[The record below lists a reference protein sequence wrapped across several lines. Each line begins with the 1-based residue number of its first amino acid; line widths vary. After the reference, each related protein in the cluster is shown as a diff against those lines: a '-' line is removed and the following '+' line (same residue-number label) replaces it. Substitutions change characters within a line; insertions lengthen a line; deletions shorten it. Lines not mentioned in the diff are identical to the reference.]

1 MIRASEYAAK
11 VKRLMNRLRR
21 EHGKPPAVEP
31 TDPLEQMLIA
41 ILARNATDAG
51 AREAYAQLREATV
64 DLNDLR
70 VTRAADIC
78 EIIGNTSPESDAR
91 ARAIRDALKEVFD
104 RENRLTLDFLRDRGR
119 REARQ
124 YLESMKG
131 VDPFAAA
138 SVLLFSLG
146 GHAIP
151 LDDAMLEVLRAE
163 EVVHPAADLAAVQA
177 FLERYI
183 SAADAQTFT
192 SLVRGLAA
200 TRPRT
205 KETPRAESPKK
216 TKREAATQPTKTTKP
231 TGSKSAGKK
240 AKRATAKKATRTA
253 AAKSVKT
260 KTTTTRRTRSTRPS
274 ARPKSRV
281 SRKSS

>member
-1 MIRASEYAAK
+1 MTRASEYAAK
-11 VKRLMNRLRR
+11 VKRLLNRLRR
-21 EHGKPPAVEP
+21 EHGKPPVVEP
-31 TDPLEQMLIA
+31 TDPLEQILTA

-51 AREAYAQLREATV
+51 ARKAYALLREATV

-78 EIIGNTSPESDAR
+78 EIIGTKSPDAVAR
-91 ARAIRDALKEVFD
+91 AYAIRDALKEVFD
-104 RENRLTLDFLRDRGR
+104 RENSLSLDFLRDRGR

-131 VDPFAAA
+131 VDAFAAA
-138 SVLLFSLG
+138 SVMLFSLG

-163 EVVHPAADLAAVQA
+163 EVVHPAADLAAVRA
-177 FLERYI
+177 FLERHI
-183 SAADAQTFT
+183 SAADAPAFT
-192 SLVRGLAA
+192 SLVRGVAA
-200 TRPRT
+200 TRSRT
-205 KETPRAESPKK
+205 KGTPRAKSTASKPGKKK
-216 TKREAATQPTKTTKP
+216 TKRATAPRKTKR
-231 TGSKSAGKK
+231 A
-240 AKRATAKKATRTA
+240 ATAKSA
-253 AAKSVKT
+253 KT
-260 KTTTTRRTRSTRPS
+260 KTTTPRRTRSTRPA